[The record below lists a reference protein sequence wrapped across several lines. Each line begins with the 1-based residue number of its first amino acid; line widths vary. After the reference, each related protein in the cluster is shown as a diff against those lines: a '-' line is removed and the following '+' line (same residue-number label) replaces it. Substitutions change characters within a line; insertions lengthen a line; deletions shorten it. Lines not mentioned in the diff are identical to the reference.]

1 MVVIVRETDSG
12 SKKRAMQAT
21 YRTAHAG
28 ATTTQNEML
37 KWLSKVVMLA
47 KSLCPVETG
56 TLARTIR
63 IVTQAPT
70 GGFFEV
76 VKNPLENKIGVTALI
91 TAGGWLVN
99 PKTGFIC
106 DYAQAVHDGHLTRG
120 GGYYAGVPFLTM
132 AIDASEAEYQE
143 MVKKIGDAHEN
154 AWRGD

>member
-1 MVVIVRETDSG
+1 MVVVVRETDGG
-12 SKKRAMQAT
+12 SKKRAMRAT
-21 YRTAHAG
+21 YGTARAG
-28 ATTTQNEML
+28 ATATQHEML
-37 KWLSKVVMLA
+37 HWLSKVVMLA
-47 KSLCPVETG
+47 KTYCPKETG
-56 TLARTIR
+56 TLATTIR

-76 VKNPLENKIGVTALI
+76 VKNPLENDIGVTALI

-132 AIDASEAEYQE
+132 AIDASEAEYQQ
-143 MVKKIGDAHEN
+143 MVKKIFDAQERAWHGD
-154 AWRGD
+154 